1 MCWNI
6 YLEVLKK
13 IVFSNYANTECCVP
27 NNRPLSFR
35 LVTRMK
41 IKLRYSL
48 KALENRSQINTAIAQ
63 AGKDQEVFFLKIN
76 IPLFLEQNLFFK
88 LKKKFLSRFVASLP
102 SSSPSPSLSP
112 SSSSSS
118 KKQLLVINFLYTFRF
133 FLTLIFAHIF
143 TIFFLCIL

>member
-13 IVFSNYANTECCVP
+13 IVFSNYANPECWVP
-27 NNRPLSFR
+27 NSRPLPFR

-41 IKLRYSL
+41 IKLSYSL
-48 KALENRSQINTAIAQ
+48 KALENRSQINTAIAR
-63 AGKDQEVFFLKIN
+63 AGKDQEIFFLKIN

-88 LKKKFLSRFVASLP
+88 LKQKFLSRFATSLP
-102 SSSPSPSLSP
+102 SSPSASLSP
-112 SSSSSS
+112 SSSSS
-118 KKQLLVINFLYTFRF
+118 KKQLLVINFLYTFCL
-133 FLTLIFAHIF
+133 FLRLIFAHIF